1 MAAGLVTATA
11 AESTVA
17 VFRDCTCVVDTPA
30 PTTAA
35 AAGAATCGSGD
46 LRKRW
51 FPGSWVAA
59 AANLGHASSVAMASG
74 VALEVRRQ
82 PQLPVSAM
90 AEVEAGVKDR
100 CVFRDSLVN

>member
-1 MAAGLVTATA
+1 M
-11 AESTVA
+11 
-17 VFRDCTCVVDTPA
+17 VDTPA

-35 AAGAATCGSGD
+35 ACGSGGF
-46 LRKRW
+46 RGHGWR
-51 FPGSWVAA
+51 VAA
-59 AANLGHASSVAMASG
+59 VANLGHASSAAMASG
-74 VALEVRRQ
+74 VAAPDRTEVATAKESMQVLPASGGRALEVRRQ